1 MNALPDYDF
10 WSTRPG
16 LLRSHLLET
25 VPDLENILIQRT
37 LTGSL
42 HMRAIA
48 RTPIGL
54 WQKKDGEIF
63 LVDMHGNVYRQLQS
77 SEMADLPILRISK
90 ADIHEASSM
99 LKSMSID
106 QPTHF
111 SRISE
116 LFATSSSWKINFNHG
131 QQWMISRN
139 KYRSDSINRVSELL
153 TKQRWRSGLWRVDAR
168 TAKRWFIRPAKQEG
182 VI

>member
-77 SEMADLPILRISK
+77 SEMADLPISESVKQISMR
-90 ADIHEASSM
+90 H
-99 LKSMSID
+99 L
-106 QPTHF
+106 PC
-111 SRISE
+111 
-116 LFATSSSWKINFNHG
+116 
-131 QQWMISRN
+131 
-139 KYRSDSINRVSELL
+139 
-153 TKQRWRSGLWRVDAR
+153 
-168 TAKRWFIRPAKQEG
+168 
-182 VI
+182 